1 MTGDGIRVWKR
12 SCIAVV
18 VFAALTA
25 SILLLPANTTALV
38 FDDPLT
44 TSSVKIRSGTGS
56 FSALSDH
63 AKLVTVKP
71 GATLSGTIRLD
82 TFNGMD
88 PGFVAPLIWTRS
100 WDAHYAGFE
109 TLNPWIGTGTREH
122 TADVSFTVPTAPG
135 TYYLIFAFNAEYNGS
150 QVASLTN
157 WRYYDT
163 HGAVSW
169 GDGKDVADLSSSKIA
184 EIQANGRT
192 IVNYQFDGW
201 SQEWTLP
208 ADAVTIVVAENNSG
222 DAWFPDWVPIAF
234 TVTAIAFA
242 VAILMIRRSL

>member
-1 MTGDGIRVWKR
+1 MIGNGMRAWKR
-12 SCIAVV
+12 GSIAAVA
-18 VFAALTA
+18 FAALTA
-25 SILLLPANTTALV
+25 SMLLLPSQTMALV

-56 FSALSDH
+56 FSALSDDV
-63 AKLVTVKP
+63 KLVTVKP
-71 GATLSGTIRLD
+71 GETVSGKIRLD

-100 WDAHYAGFE
+100 WGAHYATFE
-109 TLNPWIGTGTREH
+109 TIDPWIGTGTREH
-122 TADVSFTVPTAPG
+122 TADISFTVPETPG

-192 IVNYQFDGW
+192 TVTYQFDGW

-208 ADAVTIVVAENNSG
+208 ADAVSIVV
-222 DAWFPDWVPIAF
+222 DANGSSDAQLPDWVPIAF
-234 TVTAIAFA
+234 GLTAIVFVA
-242 VAILMIRRSL
+242 AILMIRRSL